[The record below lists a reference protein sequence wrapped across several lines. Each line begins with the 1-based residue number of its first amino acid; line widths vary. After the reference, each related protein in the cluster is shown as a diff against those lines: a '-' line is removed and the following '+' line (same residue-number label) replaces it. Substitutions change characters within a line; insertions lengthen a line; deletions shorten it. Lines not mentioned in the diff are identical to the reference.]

1 MAHLP
6 HGLPGANVPGVPLVC
21 PRAQARPRD
30 KAVACEPEGTGGPS
44 LPPSGCPCPH
54 PSLAPHSALAWSPRG
69 GRHCGVR
76 SGHSRSSFAWR
87 SPHPLPAS
95 PTPASHS
102 VCQGPLLLA
111 PGPTSTGEACQLLRC
126 TPWPPTSWQFVVVCR
141 ILLSCKSKS
150 QPRCHALRR
159 RWGVSAF
166 FYSSLAFVP
175 AIVSTA

>member
-111 PGPTSTGEACQLLRC
+111 PGPTSTGEACQLLQLHPMAPNKLAIC
-126 TPWPPTSWQFVVVCR
+126 CCLSNTFVMQIKEPAPVPCSEEEVGCFCLF
-141 ILLSCKSKS
+141 LLF
-150 QPRCHALRR
+150 L
-159 RWGVSAF
+159 
-166 FYSSLAFVP
+166 SLCGCNC
-175 AIVSTA
+175 